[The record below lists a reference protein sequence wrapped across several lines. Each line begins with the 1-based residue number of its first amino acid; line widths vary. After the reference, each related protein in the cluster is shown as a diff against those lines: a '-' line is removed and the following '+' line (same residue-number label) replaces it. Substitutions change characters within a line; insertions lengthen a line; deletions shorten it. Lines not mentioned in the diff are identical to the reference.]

1 MEHPHLLP
9 KLEAALQ
16 CLYGNNNTVNSNNAA
31 AAHEFLMHYK
41 SSNVRRL
48 VASRIQSQKDQGQKI
63 IDEDVNTG
71 SVFLSSLALLL
82 QGTNINNRIFA
93 SQTINHRCRSLKLVE
108 TLDIE
113 AEDGIECGVLRLVM
127 AWEEIRLERQ
137 QQQGD
142 NSAIVD
148 EKSNTILT
156 SWIERYVPMLINRC
170 KLAPNNHTSFCNGA
184 ELLGLVLERHSSSL
198 LPNNTSKDRDKQ
210 QEERIKGTLIMLTI
224 AVAMYTSA
232 FAEYEEDH
240 QHQQT
245 GQQQKRTPWANA
257 VLCELGS
264 ALSITALRIRYKP
277 LQDKYA
283 TPDPD
288 PSCLPLNDMLVE
300 TIQLV
305 KESAEIYFQQNIEQQ
320 NLDNTAQSAI
330 QQAHQHATKRSIC
343 SVIKSLPETVLLP
356 PGEDSGHRVPSI
368 DRASLRAASMELRSV
383 ENGMEKA
390 WKVLVELDHGSS
402 MNEIQQDMSAIQLL
416 QCCEAWAR
424 YTAVPIPIIES
435 TVGSLAVRYKK
446 SYDYTQHSKQKAQ
459 SAAFQYLVSIFES
472 ASPSLTANDV
482 LTAALGVGAGNA
494 GRSASK
500 KKQSSKSKKRQDKR
514 LGRAIAVT
522 ENNQN
527 DGDSKDAAEKEL
539 LERRNAA
546 CVAAAY
552 IFGVSLTDGS
562 IQETDGLRLAATSEL
577 TSTHG
582 ICSTVA
588 SAATSVLPHLLFLER
603 SDGGS
608 LHNWRTVLFSTIT
621 TIIRRISSLSNRDIR
636 ALAYEPLMI
645 FHTSLNS
652 VSVVTLQIEQVA
664 VNEVVS
670 CTLSLAASCGY
681 PQGYFDCLSEDNDE
695 ELEIERNDIRDV
707 ARSVCSLDS
716 ADISMNSPSILI
728 LQRIVS
734 ACDTAI
740 QEAIASDHL
749 PNETVVHILSALA
762 KPLNKLGK
770 MYKQQPSDIGSNILI
785 MALQSIT
792 NVEEQLNKSF
802 DTRSI
807 SELLP
812 LSRLVL
818 MGAASLSPLLSHLVE
833 AMSSSS
839 PVAGDKEKN
848 LFMTLQS
855 TISSSLQHA
864 MLSTARIPELIA
876 ESTLKSTRYDIR
888 GAMRGPGGEDHVGC
902 IALLRLS
909 NESEILA
916 NAMFEIHP
924 TILHDLTNL
933 HQALKESEL
942 RRGVNIDYGD
952 GVCPVSR
959 RMIIKVISHLSL
971 IKMKDNQSSENQA
984 VLQQLLQAPLM
995 ELRSQ
1000 ASAPR
1005 SAEQFFRV
1013 CEASFDLS
1021 SFSPELVADVFS
1033 NSTEVL
1039 TTIFQCLLAGYA
1051 RLSFSVDLD
1060 DTCHQW
1066 ARLRGGAYCVMS
1078 TSIKELL
1085 TDYCASNI
1093 SALIKAE
1100 CEAATL
1106 QCNQGADS
1114 ASSMFIDSVIG
1125 EEMVDAGVYLMLIR
1139 DCLTRISKKKVPEET
1154 DMIESISCLS
1164 VLKSVVPVIVPLLM
1178 HQSPEA
1184 NAHVDPRPTIAEAF
1198 YLTLTSLVSVCR
1210 KHEPLA
1216 SCLVNEGVEQL
1227 FGESLC
1233 LASMLIFLKDLGD
1246 KKSSAP
1252 DIQKGLSLDAAH
1264 TLAMTSFISESLLLG
1279 SSILS
1284 AGQGSSSVIQLQDT
1298 FGQSRDISN
1307 AAILVS
1313 SLLRAVSGALP
1324 PWSVEETPEL
1334 FESIFTSIC
1343 GSNAESFVEL
1353 LSLACKLRSSTTF
1366 GGVREGELLAGRYL
1380 DVSDSHITSFI
1391 TQSKEVCSKGNW
1403 KKIKVILKATCGGKK
1418 KDSGFNLKP
1427 GFTSWEKCD
1436 RL

>member
-1 MEHPHLLP
+1 MK
-9 KLEAALQ
+9 KL
-16 CLYGNNNTVNSNNAA
+16 
-31 AAHEFLMHYK
+31 
-41 SSNVRRL
+41 
-48 VASRIQSQKDQGQKI
+48 IQ
-63 IDEDVNTG
+63 VPF
-71 SVFLSSLALLL
+71 FLSSLALLL

-113 AEDGIECGVLRLVM
+113 AEDGLDGVLRLVM

-137 QQQGD
+137 QQGD
-142 NSAIVD
+142 NNSAIVD

-156 SWIERYVPMLINRC
+156 SWIERYLPMLVNRC
-170 KLAPNNHTSFCNGA
+170 KSAPNNHTSFCNGA

-198 LPNNTSKDRDKQ
+198 LPSIASKDRDKQ
-210 QEERIKGTLIMLTI
+210 QEERIKGTLLMITI
-224 AVAMYTSA
+224 AVAMYTLA
-232 FAEYEEDH
+232 FAEFEEEH
-240 QHQQT
+240 QNQQT
-245 GQQQKRTPWANA
+245 QQQQKRTPWANA

-283 TPDPD
+283 TPDPE
-288 PSCLPLNDMLVE
+288 PSCLPLIDMLVE

-305 KESAEIYFQQNIEQQ
+305 KESAETYFAQKIEQQ
-320 NLDNTAQSAI
+320 NLDNKAQSAI
-330 QQAHQHATKRSIC
+330 QEAHKHATKRSIC
-343 SVIKSLPETVLLP
+343 GVIKTLPETVLLP

-368 DRASLRAASMELRSV
+368 DRASLRAASLELRSV
-383 ENGMEKA
+383 DNGMVKA

-402 MNEIQQDMSAIQLL
+402 MNEIQQDMSATNLL
-416 QCCEAWAR
+416 QCCESWAR
-424 YTAVPIPIIES
+424 YSAVPIPIIES
-435 TVGSLAVRYKK
+435 TVGSLAARYMK
-446 SYDYTQHSKQKAQ
+446 SCDHSQHSKQKAQ
-459 SAAFQYLVSIFES
+459 TAAFQYLVSIFES
-472 ASPSLTANDV
+472 ASPSLTTNDV

-527 DGDSKDAAEKEL
+527 DGGSADAAEKEL
-539 LERRNAA
+539 MDRRNAA

-552 IFGVSLTDGS
+552 IFGVSFTDGS
-562 IQETDGLRLAATSEL
+562 TTQEYGLRLAATSES

-588 SAATSVLPHLLFLER
+588 SAATSVLPHLLFLEW

-608 LHNWRTVLFSTIT
+608 HNWRIVLFSTVT
-621 TIIRRISSLSNRDIR
+621 TIIRRICSIPNRDIR
-636 ALAYEPLMI
+636 ALAYEPLLI

-652 VSVVTLQIEQVA
+652 VSAVTLQIEQVA
-664 VNEVVS
+664 VDEVVS
-670 CTLSLAASCGY
+670 CALALAASCGY

-770 MYKQQPSDIGSNILI
+770 IYKQQPSDIGRDILI
-785 MALQSIT
+785 MALQSIG
-792 NVEEQLNKSF
+792 NVEEQLSKRF
-802 DTRSI
+802 DSRSL

-833 AMSSSS
+833 ALSSS
-839 PVAGDKEKN
+839 PPAASDTEKN
-848 LFMTLQS
+848 LFMTLQR
-855 TISSSLQHA
+855 TILSSLQHA
-864 MLSTARIPELIA
+864 MLSTAKIPELIA
-876 ESTLKSTRYDIR
+876 ESTLKSARYDIR

-916 NAMFEIHP
+916 KAMFEIYP
-924 TILHDLTNL
+924 TILHDLSNL
-933 HQALKESEL
+933 YQGLKESEL
-942 RRGVNIDYGD
+942 RRGVKIDYGD

-971 IKMKDNQSSENQA
+971 IKMKHDNQSSEVQA
-984 VLQQLLQAPLM
+984 VLQQLLQAPLI

-1000 ASAPR
+1000 TSDHQ
-1005 SAEQFFRV
+1005 SAEQLFRV

-1021 SFSPELVADVFS
+1021 YFSPELVANVFS
-1033 NSTEVL
+1033 NNSEDL
-1039 TTIFQCLLAGYA
+1039 EPIFQCLLAGYT
-1051 RLSFSVDLD
+1051 RLSFSVDID
-1060 DTCHQW
+1060 DTCHQR
-1066 ARLRGGAYCVMS
+1066 ARLRGGAYCIMS
-1078 TSIKELL
+1078 TSIKESL

-1100 CEAATL
+1100 CEAATF

-1114 ASSMFIDSVIG
+1114 ASNMFIDSVIG
-1125 EEMVDAGVYLMLIR
+1125 EEMVDAGVYLILIR
-1139 DCLTRISKKKVPEET
+1139 DCLTRLAKKKVPEEK
-1154 DMIESISCLS
+1154 DIIESIRCLS
-1164 VLKSVVPVIVPLLM
+1164 VLKSVVPVIVPMLT

-1184 NAHVDPRPTIAEAF
+1184 NSHVDPRPTIAEAY
-1198 YLTLTSLVSVCR
+1198 YLTLSSLVSVCR
-1210 KHEPLA
+1210 KHEPIA
-1216 SCLVNEGVEQL
+1216 SRLVNEGVEQL

-1233 LASMLIFLKDLGD
+1233 LVSMLIFLKDLG

-1252 DIQKGLSLDAAH
+1252 GIQKGLSLDAAH

-1279 SSILS
+1279 ASVLS
-1284 AGQGSSSVIQLQDT
+1284 AGQGISSVIQVIDT
-1298 FGQSRDISN
+1298 FGQLN
-1307 AAILVS
+1307 NVLTAAILVS

-1343 GSNAESFVEL
+1343 GSNTDSFVEL
-1353 LSLACKLRSSTTF
+1353 LSLACKLSSATTF
-1366 GGVREGELLAGRYL
+1366 GGVREGELLAGRYI
-1380 DVSDSHITSFI
+1380 DVSDSHIKSFI

-1427 GFTSWEKCD
+1427 SFTSWEKCD

>member
-16 CLYGNNNTVNSNNAA
+16 CLYGNNNTVNSNNAT

-93 SQTINHRCRSLKLVE
+93 SQTINHRCRSLKIVE

-170 KLAPNNHTSFCNGA
+170 KSAPNNHTSFCNGA
-184 ELLGLVLERHSSSL
+184 ELLSLALERHSSSL
-198 LPNNTSKDRDKQ
+198 LPNNASKDRDKQ

-232 FAEYEEDH
+232 FAEYEEEH
-240 QHQQT
+240 QSQQA
-245 GQQQKRTPWANA
+245 QQKRTPWVNA

-283 TPDPD
+283 TPNPE
-288 PSCLPLNDMLVE
+288 PSCLPLIDMLVE

-305 KESAEIYFQQNIEQQ
+305 KDSAETFFAQKIEQQ

-343 SVIKSLPETVLLP
+343 GVVKSLPETVLLP

-368 DRASLRAASMELRSV
+368 DRASLRAASMELRSA

-390 WKVLVELDHGSS
+390 WKVLVELDHESS
-402 MNEIQQDMSAIQLL
+402 MNELQQDLSVMQLL

-435 TVGSLAVRYKK
+435 TVGSLAVRYIK
-446 SYDYTQHSKQKAQ
+446 SCDHTQHSKQKAQ
-459 SAAFQYLVSIFES
+459 SAAFQYLISIFES

-514 LGRAIAVT
+514 LGRAMAVT

-527 DGDSKDAAEKEL
+527 DGDLASAAAEKEL
-539 LERRNAA
+539 LDRRNAA

-552 IFGVSLTDGS
+552 IFGISLIDGS
-562 IQETDGLRLAATSEL
+562 IQETDGLRLAATSES

-588 SAATSVLPHLLFLER
+588 SAATSVLPHLLVLDR
-603 SDGGS
+603 SDRGS
-608 LHNWRTVLFSTIT
+608 HHNWRIVLFSTIT
-621 TIIRRISSLSNRDIR
+621 TIIRRICSIPTRDIR

-664 VNEVVS
+664 VDEVVS

-681 PQGYFDCLSEDNDE
+681 PQGYFDCLSEDNEE

-734 ACDTAI
+734 ACNTAI
-740 QEAIASDHL
+740 QEAITSDHL
-749 PNETVVHILSALA
+749 PNETVVHILSSLA

-770 MYKQQPSDIGSNILI
+770 IYKQQPSDIGSDILI

-792 NVEEQLNKSF
+792 NVEEQLNKSL

-839 PVAGDKEKN
+839 PAAGDKEKN
-848 LFMTLQS
+848 LFITFQR

-864 MLSTARIPELIA
+864 MLSTAKIPELIA

-888 GAMRGPGGEDHVGC
+888 GAMRGPGGEDHVGA

-909 NESEILA
+909 NDSDTLA
-916 NAMFEIHP
+916 RAMFEIYP
-924 TILHDLTNL
+924 SILHDLCNL
-933 HQALKESEL
+933 HQTLKESEL

-971 IKMKDNQSSENQA
+971 IRMKDNQSSEVQA
-984 VLQQLLQAPLM
+984 VLKQLLQAPLI
-995 ELRSQ
+995 ELRTQ
-1000 ASAPR
+1000 ARAPQ
-1005 SAEQFFRV
+1005 SAEHLFRV

-1021 SFSPELVADVFS
+1021 SFSPKLVADVFS
-1033 NSTEVL
+1033 NNSEDL
-1039 TTIFQCLLAGYA
+1039 ATIFQCLLAGYA
-1051 RLSFSVDLD
+1051 RLSFSVDID

-1078 TSIKELL
+1078 MSIKESL

-1100 CEAATL
+1100 CKAATL

-1114 ASSMFIDSVIG
+1114 ASSMFIGSVIG

-1139 DCLTRISKKKVPEET
+1139 DCLTRIAKKKVLEEK
-1154 DMIESISCLS
+1154 DIIESIRCLS
-1164 VLKSVVPVIVPLLM
+1164 VLKSVVPVIVPLIM

-1184 NAHVDPRPTIAEAF
+1184 NNHVDPRPTIAEAY
-1198 YLTLTSLVSVCR
+1198 YLTLSSLVSVCR
-1210 KHEPLA
+1210 KREKIA
-1216 SCLVNEGVEQL
+1216 SCLVNEGLEQL

-1252 DIQKGLSLDAAH
+1252 DIQTGLSLDAAH
-1264 TLAMTSFISESLLLG
+1264 TLAMTSFISESLQLG

-1284 AGQGSSSVIQLQDT
+1284 AGQGISSVIQLTDT
-1298 FGQSRDISN
+1298 FGQSSDILT
-1307 AAILVS
+1307 AAILVA

-1343 GSNAESFVEL
+1343 GSSADSFVEL
-1353 LSLACKLRSSTTF
+1353 LSLACKLRTATTF

-1380 DVSDSHITSFI
+1380 DVSDSHISSFI

-1403 KKIKVILKATCGGKK
+1403 KKIKVILKSTCGGKK

>member
-1 MEHPHLLP
+1 MLEHPHLLP

-16 CLYGNNNTVNSNNAA
+16 CLYGNNNTANNNTA
-31 AAHEFLMHYK
+31 AAHVFLMHYK

-170 KLAPNNHTSFCNGA
+170 KSAPNNHTSFCNGA
-184 ELLGLVLERHSSSL
+184 ELLSLMLERHSSSL
-198 LPNNTSKDRDKQ
+198 LPNNASKDRDKQ

-232 FAEYEEDH
+232 FAEYEEEY
-240 QHQQT
+240 QQK
-245 GQQQKRTPWANA
+245 QQQKRTPWANA

-264 ALSITALRIRYKP
+264 ALSITSLRIRYKP

-283 TPDPD
+283 TPDPE
-288 PSCLPLNDMLVE
+288 PSCLPLIDMLVE

-305 KESAEIYFQQNIEQQ
+305 RESAEIYFAQKIEQQ

-343 SVIKSLPETVLLP
+343 GVIKSLPETVLLP

-368 DRASLRAASMELRSV
+368 DRASLRAASMELRST
-383 ENGMEKA
+383 ENGMVKA
-390 WKVLVELDHGSS
+390 WKVLVDLDHGSS
-402 MNEIQQDMSAIQLL
+402 MNEIQSDMSAIQLL

-435 TVGSLAVRYKK
+435 TVGSLAVRYMK
-446 SYDYTQHSKQKAQ
+446 SCDHTRHSKQKAQ

-472 ASPSLTANDV
+472 ASPSLTTNDV

-522 ENNQN
+522 ENSQN
-527 DGDSKDAAEKEL
+527 DGGSTDAAEKEL

-552 IFGVSLTDGS
+552 IFGISLTDGS
-562 IQETDGLRLAATSEL
+562 IQQEDGLRLAATSEP

-603 SDGGS
+603 SDKGS
-608 LHNWRTVLFSTIT
+608 HHNWRIVLFSTIT
-621 TIIRRISSLSNRDIR
+621 NIIRRICSLPNRDLR
-636 ALAYEPLMI
+636 ALAYEPLMV

-664 VNEVVS
+664 VDEVVS

-707 ARSVCSLDS
+707 ARCVCSLDS

-734 ACDTAI
+734 ACGTAI

-770 MYKQQPSDIGSNILI
+770 MYKQQPSDIGSDIMI
-785 MALQSIT
+785 MALQSIG

-818 MGAASLSPLLSHLVE
+818 MGAASFSPLLSHLVE
-833 AMSSSS
+833 AMGSSS
-839 PVAGDKEKN
+839 PVASDKENN
-848 LFMTLQS
+848 LFKTLQR
-855 TISSSLQHA
+855 TILSSLQHA
-864 MLSTARIPELIA
+864 MLSTAKIPELIA

-902 IALLRLS
+902 IALLRIS
-909 NESEILA
+909 NESDTLA
-916 NAMFEIHP
+916 KAMFEIYP
-924 TILHDLTNL
+924 TILQDLSNL

-971 IKMKDNQSSENQA
+971 IKMKEDNQSSEVQV
-984 VLQQLLQAPLM
+984 VLQQLLQAPLI
-995 ELRSQ
+995 ELRTQ
-1000 ASAPR
+1000 ASAPQ
-1005 SAEQFFRV
+1005 SAEQLFRI
-1013 CEASFDLS
+1013 CESSFDLS
-1021 SFSPELVADVFS
+1021 YYSPELVADIFS
-1033 NSTEVL
+1033 NSTEDL
-1039 TTIFQCLLAGYA
+1039 ATIFQCLLAGYA
-1051 RLSFSVDLD
+1051 RLSFSADVDD
-1060 DTCHQW
+1060 MCHQW
-1066 ARLRGGAYCVMS
+1066 ARLRGGAYCVMT
-1078 TSIKELL
+1078 TSIKESL

-1125 EEMVDAGVYLMLIR
+1125 EEMVDAGVYLMIIR
-1139 DCLTRISKKKVPEET
+1139 DCLTRITKRKVLEEK
-1154 DMIESISCLS
+1154 DIIESIRCLS
-1164 VLKSVVPVIVPLLM
+1164 VLKSVMPVIVPLLM

-1184 NAHVDPRPTIAEAF
+1184 NNHVDPRPTIAEAF

-1210 KHEPLA
+1210 KHEPIA
-1216 SCLVNEGVEQL
+1216 SCLVNEDVEQL

-1233 LASMLIFLKDLGD
+1233 LVSMLIFLKGLGD

-1264 TLAMTSFISESLLLG
+1264 TLAMTSFLSESLLLG

-1284 AGQGSSSVIQLQDT
+1284 AGQGISSVIQLQDT
-1298 FGQSRDISN
+1298 FGQSSDISN

-1334 FESIFTSIC
+1334 FESIFTSVC

-1353 LSLACKLRSSTTF
+1353 LSLACKLRSATTF

-1380 DVSDSHITSFI
+1380 DVSDSHISSFI

-1403 KKIKVILKATCGGKK
+1403 KKIKVILKSTCGGKK